1 VTSKESLMAYWLHR
15 AVRELEYIQCVEN
28 CHSGLCAT
36 SEGAEIV
43 KQGMAVLGQTDLA
56 DEPILPKE
64 PTVGT
69 LNSWVLALL
78 AAGRWYAP
86 WELCREI
93 QLRYLTMTSDS
104 SITARLRDLRKPRYG
119 SHLIEKRIREGSRAY
134 EYRIVR

>member
-1 VTSKESLMAYWLHR
+1 MT
-15 AVRELEYIQCVEN
+15 QDTFN
-28 CHSGLCAT
+28 F
-36 SEGAEIV
+36 
-43 KQGMAVLGQTDLA
+43 
-56 DEPILPKE
+56 EPKG
-64 PTVGT
+64 PTTGT

-119 SHLIEKRIREGSRAY
+119 AHVIEKQRRANSSAY
-134 EYRIVR
+134 EYRLVSK